1 MLSVEETSVGKKRAR
16 AGLSSWTRV
25 SPLGALR
32 SRMEMLAPAEMRLW
46 MVARPRPEA
55 LATREVSCG
64 VRGGGGRVRTH
75 RRL

>member
-16 AGLSSWTRV
+16 WGVSSWTRV
-25 SPLGALR
+25 SPFETLR

-55 LATREVSCG
+55 LARSG
-64 VRGGGGRVRTH
+64 S
-75 RRL
+75 

>member
-1 MLSVEETSVGKKRAR
+1 MLSVEETSVEKKRAR
-16 AGLSSWTRV
+16 LGVSSWTRA
-25 SPLGALR
+25 SPLEALR

-55 LATREVSCG
+55 LATWEVSGG
-64 VRGGGGRVRTH
+64 VRGERGRVRTH